1 MNDFIDDRLE
11 SIQKIKNLRCRR
23 GATSELA
30 DQIITEFQS
39 GNHDIDRDEVR
50 RVRNML
56 LEIDRDNFII
66 GQLNW
71 VIHAHA

>member
-30 DQIITEFQS
+30 DQIVTEFQS

-71 VIHAHA
+71 VIHARA